1 MLNPP
6 AHILAHNQTPDELLG
21 GVVLKMEM
29 RLGDV
34 TLYLSCVSLPK
45 CIDLPEPS
53 FFHCK
58 MHIKPNYG
66 VARIK

>member
-34 TLYLSCVSLPK
+34 TLYLSCV
-45 CIDLPEPS
+45 
-53 FFHCK
+53 FAQVH
-58 MHIKPNYG
+58 
-66 VARIK
+66 